1 MFKKKLSLLAL
12 PLVAA
17 VSLQAQNPF
26 DDPFF
31 NDPFG
36 DDIFKEM
43 IQMQQRMD
51 EMFKRMQQR
60 MHQRST
66 RLVSPLGTYKLAAQS
81 QFVDKGDHYEM
92 ITNIPQSKENHIDI
106 NTADGMLSITAK
118 IVHEKESKE
127 NGMVSTSR
135 SVQMY
140 QQSTSLPTDAD
151 ESGIKSHFVDG
162 KLVIE
167 IPKKKAAKLTP
178 KQTVPATSTPSK
190 PAAAKLTPKKEVVDL
205 PKVDK
210 ALKQKVD
217 PKESPKGEKKEHTTL
232 NDRTSMS

>member
-92 ITNIPQSKENHIDI
+92 VTNIPQSKENHIDI
-106 NTADGMLSITAK
+106 NTANGMLSITAK
-118 IVHEKESKE
+118 IVHEKEVKE

-140 QQSTSLPTDAD
+140 QQSASLPTDAD
-151 ESGIKSHFVDG
+151 ENGIKSRFVDG
-162 KLVIE
+162 KLVIT
-167 IPKKKAAKLTP
+167 IPKKKAAKLTY
-178 KQTVPATSTPSK
+178 KQSSAASTSSN
-190 PAAAKLTPKKEVVDL
+190 PAAVKLSPKKEVVDL
-205 PKVDK
+205 PKIDK
-210 ALKQKVD
+210 ELKQTVE
-217 PKESPKGEKKEHTTL
+217 PKESSKGQKH
-232 NDRTSMS
+232 D